1 MAFDWNALFMD
12 LIRMGA
18 TTHDPLYQSVDA
30 ALRALD
36 CDIAAAGRHGTLC
49 SVRRFDVA
57 AWLEH

>member
-1 MAFDWNALFMD
+1 MASDWNALFMD
-12 LIRMGA
+12 HIRMGA

-36 CDIAAAGRHGTLC
+36 CDIGAAECHGMLC
-49 SVRRFDVA
+49 SVRLFDEA